1 MMYFT
6 VHLVF
11 TCPELIDRFNIYA
24 AQQKQWLPPSY
35 GRKTYKDMSSEEKAV
50 IDSFQGEKEYNK
62 IMNNS
67 DYYLAPVTNN
77 QILRLE

>member
-1 MMYFT
+1 
-6 VHLVF
+6 
-11 TCPELIDRFNIYA
+11 
-24 AQQKQWLPPSY
+24 
-35 GRKTYKDMSSEEKAV
+35 MSSEEKAV

>member
-1 MMYFT
+1 
-6 VHLVF
+6 
-11 TCPELIDRFNIYA
+11 
-24 AQQKQWLPPSY
+24 
-35 GRKTYKDMSSEEKAV
+35 MSSEEKAV

-77 QILRLE
+77 QILRLEWFYSMKASQINKSNKYIVDFNLWHDIIIL

>member
-1 MMYFT
+1 
-6 VHLVF
+6 
-11 TCPELIDRFNIYA
+11 
-24 AQQKQWLPPSY
+24 
-35 GRKTYKDMSSEEKAV
+35 MSNEEKAV